1 MHLEIKEITDY
12 IIKLLCKLDYWVSY
26 TTRVEHCL
34 PA

>member
-12 IIKLLCKLDYWVSY
+12 IIKLLYKLGYYVSY
-26 TTRVEHCL
+26 TTQVEHCL